1 MELHKKAKNAL
12 DILCDE
18 IKHIQ
23 TKIEKPAE
31 DVDSLGGV
39 MQALE
44 EIRKKQSDFKMQL
57 KPINEM
63 YALLDSQ
70 NQDSQLDKDEHDKIK
85 KLNSDWEKLVV
96 ASEHTRNKL
105 HAQQADFKKKL
116 IENISLFI
124 KDVEEF
130 AV

>member
-1 MELHKKAKNAL
+1 
-12 DILCDE
+12 
-18 IKHIQ
+18 
-23 TKIEKPAE
+23 
-31 DVDSLGGV
+31 
-39 MQALE
+39 
-44 EIRKKQSDFKMQL
+44 MQL

>member
-1 MELHKKAKNAL
+1 
-12 DILCDE
+12 
-18 IKHIQ
+18 
-23 TKIEKPAE
+23 
-31 DVDSLGGV
+31 

-63 YALLDSQ
+63 YALLESQ
-70 NQDSQLDKDEHDKIK
+70 NQDGQLDKDEHDKIK
-85 KLNSDWEKLVV
+85 KLNNDWEKLVV

-105 HAQQADFKKKL
+105 HAGQAEFKKKL
-116 IENISLFI
+116 IENISIFI

-130 AV
+130 AI